1 MTLLSV
7 LYRVLKLTEWKL
19 SNYGQSTKLLW
30 FVLFCLLLS
39 AFWEKR
45 KIQKKYPRVEIYIFV
60 RLKKWFSE
68 IRKRKRL
75 QTIIHTWLCTQQDT
89 LLFHYPQFC
98 FYRPWGFLPAI
109 KWIVE
114 RWILLVRLPKK
125 NNNLTLLFSK
135 KLCDW
140 IIYSEWPGS
149 CSRTV
154 NQYIRKCMQHG
165 VENMHS
171 GVYRDKEGQGSGDTI

>member
-1 MTLLSV
+1 MVFWDPKKKKVTNYYSYVIMHSARYSAIPLS
-7 LYRVLKLTEWKL
+7 T
-19 SNYGQSTKLLW
+19 
-30 FVLFCLLLS
+30 VLFLS
-39 AFWEKR
+39 A
-45 KIQKKYPRVEIYIFV
+45 
-60 RLKKWFSE
+60 L
-68 IRKRKRL
+68 
-75 QTIIHTWLCTQQDT
+75 
-89 LLFHYPQFC
+89 
-98 FYRPWGFLPAI
+98 GLPSCNKMDSWALNFI
-109 KWIVE
+109 G
-114 RWILLVRLPKK
+114 PFAKK
-125 NNNLTLLFSK
+125 NNNLTLLISK